1 VTTEEALKDYPAA
14 RGMIPR
20 KLPRDEWY
28 RENWVRVSM
37 WGRRVPVFS
46 VYGFKESLFIH
57 DIHHLLSGYDTDWT
71 GELEIAAWEL
81 SSGGCGR
88 YFLYRIDRM
97 VFTLLGLIFAP
108 RATCRA
114 FRCGLKHRNLFHR
127 DPEEV
132 MPIEIDELRR
142 TTLSPK
148 SASKGRQIASH
159 GPS

>member
-1 VTTEEALKDYPAA
+1 MTTEQALKDYLAS

-20 KLPRDEWY
+20 ELPRSEWY
-28 RENWVRVSM
+28 RENWVRVAM
-37 WGRRVPVFS
+37 WGRRVPVFP

-88 YFLYRIDRM
+88 YFLYWMDRI
-97 VFTLLGLIFAP
+97 VFTILGLIFAP

-114 FRCGLKHRNLFHR
+114 FRRGRRHQNIFRR

-132 MPIEIDELRR
+132 MSTEIDELRR
-142 TTLSPK
+142 MTLSPK
-148 SASKGRQIASH
+148 SPSEGPQVH
-159 GPS
+159 GPSRA